1 MDTDLVESVGTEE
14 ATTPSADAGSVA
26 PPSAPAA
33 TSPALSLEVQAE
45 IDRRVQA
52 ESRRFQSISDRQVA
66 AARQEA
72 LQRERAVREAAK
84 AQLARAGVEHPEQI
98 DEYLDAQSKIA
109 YADQVLRQKQDEE
122 QARAQ
127 AQDFLEAAGLD
138 EYGVTVDDPRLYNL
152 GTWENYKAKLKELRR
167 EEERK
172 ARATETETARL
183 ARAQQVDQR
192 VNSGALASLTPAPA
206 TSGNKPQQLDSLYG
220 QLAELQA
227 RGAPR
232 NERDAIKDQLRAL
245 GEENV

>member
-84 AQLARAGVEHPEQI
+84 AQ
-98 DEYLDAQSKIA
+98 
-109 YADQVLRQKQDEE
+109 

-138 EYGVTVDDPRLYNL
+138 EYGITVDDPRLYNL
-152 GTWENYKAKLKELRR
+152 GTWENYKAKLKEIRR